1 MEKEAT
7 EAAAQAKDSELLG
20 RLKITFG
27 QNTSAGAL
35 FDTLRDRLSLTWA
48 VQVLIQSL
56 RAVFRQVQIAVLGNF
71 FVHFVYLIL
80 L

>member
-27 QNTSAGAL
+27 QNTAARAL
-35 FDTLRDRLSLTWA
+35 FDTLRDRLSLT
-48 VQVLIQSL
+48 
-56 RAVFRQVQIAVLGNF
+56 
-71 FVHFVYLIL
+71 
-80 L
+80 